1 MTENIDEIGIESGNS
16 ESFTK
21 FVEEYKNKAY
31 SLSLRILKNPQEAED
46 SLQESFLKLYKSIR
60 EKKFEK
66 KSKMSTYFYTIVY
79 NTALE
84 NYKKTR
90 AKSFNIFSFDVNEA
104 FFKEG
109 DELFRQNDEEK
120 ILDEIRLKYNSET
133 PENKLV
139 QKEISEVI
147 KKYLLTIPEHYSV
160 VLNMFYINEL
170 SYDEISGILKLPVGT
185 VKNRIFRAKEKLK
198 EIILKKYSLKEVL
211 MYV

>member
-79 NTALE
+79 NTALD

-120 ILDEIRLKYNSET
+120 ILDEIRLKYHSET

-139 QKEISEVI
+139 QKEISDVI

>member
-16 ESFTK
+16 ESFAK
-21 FVEEYKNKAY
+21 FVEEYKNKAF

>member
-1 MTENIDEIGIESGNS
+1 
-16 ESFTK
+16 
-21 FVEEYKNKAY
+21 VEEYKNKAY

-79 NTALE
+79 NTALD

-120 ILDEIRLKYNSET
+120 ILDEIRLKYHSET

-139 QKEISEVI
+139 QKEISDVI

>member
-79 NTALE
+79 NTALD